1 MRALKCPD
9 RLRLPDVIETEEEL
23 EDLLSIPYPE
33 TIEDLASIKGDI
45 IILGAGGK
53 IGPSLA
59 MTALRAVKCGGLS
72 KRVIAVSRFSRR
84 SVAEKLRDAGV
95 EVIEADLS
103 NEEDVEKLPDVENVV
118 FMVGRKFGTAESPE
132 ETWITNAYTPALVAK
147 KFRRSRIVVF
157 SSGNVYPFVKV
168 WSGGATEKTPV
179 NGVGEYAW
187 SVVARERIFTYFSK
201 KFGTPVTILRL
212 NYACELR
219 YGVIVDVALKI
230 IREEPIDVT
239 MSCVNVIWQGD
250 VNNIAL
256 RGLKYASSPP
266 RIINVTGPETISVR
280 WLAETLGELLGKK
293 PIIVGNEA
301 DDALLSNAAE
311 AFNLFGYPRVPLK
324 RLIQWVA
331 HWIKSGKPVYN
342 LPTHFEVRTGVF

>member
-1 MRALKCPD
+1 MNLKCSTQIK
-9 RLRLPDVIETEEEL
+9 LPEVIDNV
-23 EDLLSIPYPE
+23 EDLENLLSTPYPE
-33 TIEDLASIKGDI
+33 TIEDLTSVKGDI

-59 MTALRAVKCGGLS
+59 LTAIRAIKCGDLN
-72 KRVIAVSRFSRR
+72 KKVIAVSRFTRR
-84 SVAEKLRDAGV
+84 DIAEKLRENGV

-103 NEEDVEKLPDVENVV
+103 DEKAVDDLPDVENVV
-118 FMVGRKFGTAESPE
+118 FMVGKKFGTIETPE
-132 ETWITNAYTPALVAK
+132 ETWITNAYIPTLVIK
-147 KFRRSRIVVF
+147 KFRKSKIVVF
-157 SSGNVYPFVKV
+157 SSGNVYPFVKI
-168 WSGGATEKTPV
+168 WSGGATEKTPL
-179 NGVGEYAW
+179 NSVGEYAW

-201 KFGTPVTILRL
+201 KFGTPVVILRL

-219 YGVIVDVALKI
+219 YGVIVDVAMKI
-230 IREEPIDVT
+230 IRNEPVDVT

-256 RGLKYASSPP
+256 RALKYASSPP

-280 WLAETLGELLGKK
+280 WLAETLGEFLGKK
-293 PIIVGNEA
+293 PIIVGSEA

-311 AFNLFGYPRVPLK
+311 CFNLFGYPRVPLK
-324 RLIQWVA
+324 RLIQWVT
-331 HWIKSGKPVYN
+331 HWIKSGKSIYN